1 VLDQADKDIGLLARM
16 QVLHLDQTERAKRLV
31 MRWRY
36 YEQRQ
41 HDDAEHEYDGRP
53 RQRGATY
60 FAAKQQ
66 ALGYNTIGQATA
78 TSYGQRRPSLP
89 TTIGGTTVDT
99 YTAMLLG
106 GGRQPAIKVS
116 ADRDSTDLLAA
127 MFAAADVW
135 DSLAEARKFAG
146 AEGAA
151 AILPEIIDG
160 TLSVRSLRAED
171 LYYEWESETA
181 WIPRIVVEQKR
192 VSIDYLDDAG
202 KVCSRIVWRTR
213 AWDQRY
219 AYVYEDVDEDFGKA
233 QAGEGP
239 AQRAAAD
246 EKIELAE
253 AQIEHKA
260 GRCPVIWLQNTRCSD
275 DPIGD
280 TDYEG
285 VFERIDK
292 LDHLES
298 MILRGTTSNNDP
310 TLVIKDK
317 LVERR
322 MWAQRAKGHGQKIEV
337 SEVGSVELLEMSGK
351 TIETSWLTARS
362 IKDSIAERT
371 GVIPL
376 KPDEA
381 GAMQSGVALQIL
393 RGTLNSRVGMR
404 RPSLGRTIAQLCRVC
419 LTLARQ
425 HGIKDVGAGGKG
437 IELPQREIAGEGPGD
452 EPTFELPKAGKGS
465 AVIVTWGELH
475 SPTPS
480 DLQVIAGSL
489 TVATGGQ
496 PVLSQETG
504 VAMFGSLA
512 QTETES
518 TTELA
523 RIAAEREAKVA
534 SFESSMTPGAD
545 GELDDLLEDE
555 KPEQTDAGK
564 VKTDDVQATALNGA
578 QVSAFLELMAD
589 TGVRIAPG
597 VSKRFQ
603 ARAFQIPI
611 DEAEENVR
619 DQLLFLAEKPRPEAA
634 PVPNPKALAQAA
646 APTE

>member
-16 QVLHLDQTERAKRLV
+16 QVLHLDQTERAKKLS

-60 FAAKQQ
+60 FASKQQ
-66 ALGYNTIGQATA
+66 ALGYSTIDKATGV
-78 TSYGQRRPSLP
+78 SYGQRRPSLP

-106 GGRQPAIKVS
+106 GGRQPSIKVS

-127 MFAAADVW
+127 MFEAADIW

-160 TLSVRSLRAED
+160 ILSARAIRPED
-171 LYYEWESETA
+171 LYVEWESEA
-181 WIPRIVVEQKR
+181 LWIPRIAVEQKR

-202 KVCSRIVWRTR
+202 KLCTKIVWRTR
-213 AWDQRY
+213 AWDRQY

-233 QAGEGP
+233 QASEGP
-239 AQRAAAD
+239 AQRATAD
-246 EKIELAE
+246 EKIEQAE
-253 AQIEHKA
+253 PPIEHKA

-275 DPIGD
+275 ESIGD

-310 TLVIKDK
+310 TLVISDK
-317 LVERR
+317 LIERR
-322 MWAQRAKGHGQKIEV
+322 MWQTRAKGHGQKIET
-337 SEVGSVELLEMSGK
+337 SEVGKVSLLEMSGK
-351 TIETSWLTARS
+351 TIETSWLTARE

-371 GVIPL
+371 GVVPIR
-376 KPDEA
+376 PDEA

-404 RPSLGRTIAQLCRVC
+404 RPSLGRTIAQLCRVL

-425 HGIKDVGAGGKG
+425 HGVKDVGSEGKG
-437 IELPQREIAGEGPGD
+437 IELPPREVAGEAPGD
-452 EPTFELPKAGKGS
+452 EPTFELPKYGKGN
-465 AVIVTWGELH
+465 AIVVSWGELH
-475 SPTPS
+475 SPTPT
-480 DLQVIAGSL
+480 DLQVIANSL
-489 TVATGGQ
+489 TTATGGQ

-504 VAMFGSLA
+504 VAMFSSLA
-512 QTETES
+512 QTETEA

-523 RIAAEREAKVA
+523 RLAAERTAKVA
-534 SFESSMTPGAD
+534 AFESSMTPGAD
-545 GELDDLLEDE
+545 GELDDLLE
-555 KPEQTDAGK
+555 PEEPEDPAVAKKADA
-564 VKTDDVQATALNGA
+564 TVQDQAMNGA
-578 QVSAFLELMAD
+578 QTKSFVDTLAD
-589 TGVRIAPG
+589 VGIRL
-597 VSKRFQ
+597 S
-603 ARAFQIPI
+603 
-611 DEAEENVR
+611 
-619 DQLLFLAEKPRPEAA
+619 PEAA
-634 PVPNPKALAQAA
+634 LFVILESFPGVDEAKARGAIDRQLAFVASRPSEPVPNPKVPAQPAA
-646 APTE
+646 V

>member
-60 FAAKQQ
+60 FTAKQQ
-66 ALGYNTIGQATA
+66 ALGYNTIGQATS

-106 GGRQPAIKVS
+106 GGRQPVIKVS

-160 TLSVRSLRAED
+160 VLSVRSLRAED

-192 VSIDYLDDAG
+192 VSIDYLDEVG

-239 AQRAAAD
+239 AQRATAD
-246 EKIELAE
+246 EKIEQAE
-253 AQIEHKA
+253 PPIEHKA

-351 TIETSWLTARS
+351 TIETSWLTARA

-419 LTLARQ
+419 LTLARR
-425 HGIKDVGAGGKG
+425 HGIKDVGADGKG
-437 IELPQREIAGEGPGD
+437 IELPQREIAGDGPD
-452 EPTFELPKAGKGS
+452 EEPTFELPKAGKGN

-518 TTELA
+518 STELA

-534 SFESSMTPGAD
+534 AFESSMTPAAD
-545 GELDDLLEDE
+545 GELDDMLEDE
-555 KPEQTDAGK
+555 KPTEAG
-564 VKTDDVQATALNGA
+564 KTDDVQATALNGA

-589 TGVRIAPG
+589 TGVRIAPE
-597 VSKRFQ
+597 VSARFQ
-603 ARAFQIPI
+603 ARAFQIPV
-611 DEAEENVR
+611 DEAQSNVR
-619 DQLLFLAEKPRPEAA
+619 DQLTFLAAKPKAEAP
-634 PVPNPKALAQAA
+634 PVPKPPIATPSPQTPA
-646 APTE
+646 E